1 MSKVNI
7 AGVSR
12 RDERELASLGSLRG
26 IKLQLAKSGD
36 GKKDLN
42 DKNLKMLI

>member
-1 MSKVNI
+1 MNVISKYR
-7 AGVSR
+7 GVSH

-36 GKKDLN
+36 GK
-42 DKNLKMLI
+42 I